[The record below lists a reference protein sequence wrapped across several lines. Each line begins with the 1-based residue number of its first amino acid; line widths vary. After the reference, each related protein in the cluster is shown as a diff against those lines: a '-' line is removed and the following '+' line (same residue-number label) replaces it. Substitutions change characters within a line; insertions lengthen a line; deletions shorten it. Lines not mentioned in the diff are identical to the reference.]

1 MTAAPGRIFTQCPS
15 KHSAALGIRPEHRH
29 MDSQPRHAAA
39 QVTLLEASFVFLPGL
54 RRGENPSSEQHRQ
67 ASKCCCRFASSS
79 AEETDRIPV
88 ADQRSCAQPLRKQQ
102 RRGNGPHT
110 GRRPAQLRAAA
121 SQAAAPRKRTAY
133 WSPTSAAARS
143 RFASSSAEETDR
155 TGRRPAQLRAA
166 ASQAAAPRKRTAYR
180 SPTSAAA
187 RSRPPRPPPPLGRW
201 PQQQQRS
208 GVQQQRRAPG
218 SSSGERRAAAATE
231 SSLVQARTSSFKANI
246 DPQPPSTVVEMAR
259 QQSGDQ
265 VRSPQRVGGH
275 GVRPPRNLGLARA
288 CSMFSRVLF
297 SFLSPFPLNCLRV
310 ACAVSPSLSSSL
322 PLCLTIS
329 LYHPP

>member
-1 MTAAPGRIFTQCPS
+1 M
-15 KHSAALGIRPEHRH
+15 
-29 MDSQPRHAAA
+29 
-39 QVTLLEASFVFLPGL
+39 LL
-54 RRGENPSSEQHRQ
+54 
-67 ASKCCCRFASSS
+67 
-79 AEETDRIPV
+79 
-88 ADQRSCAQPLRKQQ
+88 PLRKQQ
-102 RRGNGPHT
+102 RRGNGPH
-110 GRRPAQLRAAA
+110 
-121 SQAAAPRKRTAY
+121 
-133 WSPTSAAARS
+133 
-143 RFASSSAEETDR
+143 

-310 ACAVSPSLSSSL
+310 CGLSLPFFLSPSLSHHLSL
-322 PLCLTIS
+322 PPSMRGSGRVGRWRGGGALAADVS
-329 LYHPP
+329 DRGAEGRSRRV

>member
-1 MTAAPGRIFTQCPS
+1 
-15 KHSAALGIRPEHRH
+15 

-155 TGRRPAQLRAA
+155 IPVADQRSCAQPLRKQQRRGNGPH
-166 ASQAAAPRKRTAYR
+166 R

-187 RSRPPRPPPPLGRW
+187 RSRFASSSAEETDRIPVAD
-201 PQQQQRS
+201 QRS
-208 GVQQQRRAPG
+208 CAQPPTPTAPAPRALA
-218 SSSGERRAAAATE
+218 SAAAAERRAAAAA
-231 SSLVQARTSSFKANI
+231 SS
-246 DPQPPSTVVEMAR
+246 R
-259 QQSGDQ
+259 QQQRRAASGSSNGEQ
-265 VRSPQRVGGH
+265 P
-275 GVRPPRNLGLARA
+275 
-288 CSMFSRVLF
+288 
-297 SFLSPFPLNCLRV
+297 
-310 ACAVSPSLSSSL
+310 CASSHIKL
-322 PLCLTIS
+322 
-329 LYHPP
+329 

>member
-15 KHSAALGIRPEHRH
+15 KHSAALGMRPEHRH

-121 SQAAAPRKRTAY
+121 SQAAAPRKRTTY
-133 WSPTSAAARS
+133 RSPTSAAARS
-143 RFASSSAEETDR
+143 RFASSSAEETV
-155 TGRRPAQLRAA
+155 PAA
-166 ASQAAAPRKRTAYR
+166 AS
-180 SPTSAAA
+180 
-187 RSRPPRPPPPLGRW
+187 
-201 PQQQQRS
+201 
-208 GVQQQRRAPG
+208 VQ
-218 SSSGERRAAAATE
+218 
-231 SSLVQARTSSFKANI
+231 F
-246 DPQPPSTVVEMAR
+246 
-259 QQSGDQ
+259 
-265 VRSPQRVGGH
+265 
-275 GVRPPRNLGLARA
+275 
-288 CSMFSRVLF
+288 
-297 SFLSPFPLNCLRV
+297 
-310 ACAVSPSLSSSL
+310 
-322 PLCLTIS
+322 CLTGF
-329 LYHPP
+329 

>member
-1 MTAAPGRIFTQCPS
+1 M
-15 KHSAALGIRPEHRH
+15 
-29 MDSQPRHAAA
+29 
-39 QVTLLEASFVFLPGL
+39 LL
-54 RRGENPSSEQHRQ
+54 
-67 ASKCCCRFASSS
+67 
-79 AEETDRIPV
+79 
-88 ADQRSCAQPLRKQQ
+88 PLRKQQ
-102 RRGNGPHT
+102 RPGNGPHT
-110 GRRPAQLRAAA
+110 GRRP
-121 SQAAAPRKRTAY
+121 
-133 WSPTSAAARS
+133 
-143 RFASSSAEETDR
+143 
-155 TGRRPAQLRAA
+155 
-166 ASQAAAPRKRTAYR
+166 
-180 SPTSAAA
+180 AA

-310 ACAVSPSLSSSL
+310 CGLSLPFFLSPSLSHHLSL
-322 PLCLTIS
+322 PPSMRGSGRVGRWRGGVRGGGGLLRACGWWAGGRVGMGVHETRARVRAWTGRDRDVPPNSAQWAYTIVCGCVRES
-329 LYHPP
+329 RCVSESVCIWGLGGVSGGDHTTRTGP

>member
-102 RRGNGPHT
+102 RRGNGPH
-110 GRRPAQLRAAA
+110 
-121 SQAAAPRKRTAY
+121 
-133 WSPTSAAARS
+133 
-143 RFASSSAEETDR
+143 